1 VHIAILE
8 DDVSLAEFISICL
21 SSSGH
26 SCKIFITGQ
35 DFIDNIPTTNYDLYI
50 IDWELP
56 DINGDIVLKWIR
68 DNFGFHTP
76 VLFSTRHDTETDVVK
91 ILQLGADDYIVKP
104 LKPLVLMAR
113 INALLRRS
121 ALYAKKPKFI
131 SLNNIYIDMDARTVT
146 LNKLPCNLTPKE
158 FKLTSYLFQ
167 NLGTL
172 ISREELLHKIW
183 NTSSN
188 INTRTID
195 IHISRIRKKLKL
207 DEAHGWDLHVVY
219 QSGYRLES
227 LTSNK
232 TILQ

>member
-1 VHIAILE
+1 MHIAILE

-35 DFIDNIPTTNYDLYI
+35 DFIDNITSTNYDLYI

-56 DINGDIVLKWIR
+56 DINGDIILKWIR
-68 DNFGFHTP
+68 DNFGFQTP
-76 VLFSTRHDTETDVVK
+76 VLFSTRHDTETDIVK

-104 LKPLVLMAR
+104 LKPLELMAR

-121 ALYAKKPKFI
+121 ALYTKKPKFI
-131 SLNNIYIDMDARTVT
+131 SFNDIYFDLDARTVT
-146 LNKLPCNLTPKE
+146 LNDSPCNLTPKE
-158 FKLTSYLFQ
+158 FKLASYLFQ

-172 ISREELLHKIW
+172 ISREELLNNIW
-183 NTSSN
+183 NTNPN

-207 DEAHGWDLHVVY
+207 DQAHGWDLHVVY

-227 LTSNK
+227 LNRNHTK
-232 TILQ
+232 LQ